1 MTRFVNPVPQ
11 FLDGN
16 GDPYSNGLMYFYEAG
31 TNTFKNTYSDSDETI
46 ANTNP
51 VELDAFGRI
60 PNVWYTGLARVVL
73 KSADGGQ
80 GWERDLVG
88 SGDAFE
94 NFSEW
99 QSFILYDQNDF
110 TYRNGLLYRSLI
122 ASNQGNDPALT
133 PNANAN
139 WEELRFVGTYNSAIT
154 YAIGDVVRANS
165 GSLWKSLTSSNAA
178 NDPETDSG
186 TNWIPA
192 IDGAKVPEIIAVADR
207 STTAVVQAGGG
218 ILSALRVN
226 TLTDSN
232 TYLLPLASSVSANQF
247 IDIELTDKFSAQQPT
262 VQRSSTDLIEWSGSD
277 DTEILFDTGSSIA
290 LRLYS
295 DGVNKWRF

>member
-31 TNTFKNTYSDSDETI
+31 TNTFKNTYADSDETI

-73 KSADGGQ
+73 KPADGGQ

-99 QSFILYDQNDF
+99 QSFVLYDQNDF
-110 TYRNGLLYRSLI
+110 VYRNGLLYRSLI

-133 PNANAN
+133 PSANAN
-139 WEELRFVGTYNSAIT
+139 WEEVRFAGTYNSAIT
-154 YAIGDVVRANS
+154 YGVGDFVRTQS
-165 GSLWKSLTSSNAA
+165 GNLWKSLVANNAA
-178 NDPETDSG
+178 NDPELDSG

-192 IDGAKVPEIIAVADR
+192 LDGIKIPEVKTLEDR
-207 STTAVVQAGGG
+207 TSTAVVNVGGG
-218 ILSALRVN
+218 VLTALRVN
-226 TLTDSN
+226 TIQDSLTY
-232 TYLLPLASSVSANQF
+232 TLPLASSISANEF

-262 VQRSSTDLIEWSGSD
+262 VQRSSTDVIEWSGAD
-277 DTEILFDTGSSIA
+277 DTEILFDTGTSIS
-290 LRLYS
+290 LRLFS
-295 DGVNKWRF
+295 DGVNRWRF